1 VQVTRETVGEEIVD
15 DFLDEEPI
23 IEPAEPEA
31 PIVRYQFTLEEL
43 RDKLSAMERP
53 DAMTTPSAY
62 RQGVTVIARCR
73 NWRVQVEARR
83 KQLKA
88 SSLDWGRRVDAAAK
102 ELVAAIESVELPVK
116 QMKAEA
122 DTKKERVK
130 REKEEAARA
139 AREEQIRKAREA
151 EEARLRAVREAEE
164 RRLAAERAELLV
176 QQRKLREEQA
186 RQDAIEAERQ
196 AKLKAEREAFEAE
209 LEAQRAMIAAEEK
222 RIAELKAQAE
232 REERE
237 RQDRIRAE
245 QEAEELAARK
255 KAEAEEQERLEAERK
270 AAAAARLEAL
280 KPDKERAIAYLD
292 GLLDVSIPEVAD
304 LDIES
309 ELSDL
314 RTVIFEFRNR
324 IAVLGE
330 T

>member
-176 QQRKLREEQA
+176 QQRKLREEQE
-186 RQDAIEAERQ
+186 RQYAIEAERQ
-196 AKLKAEREAFEAE
+196 AKLRAEREAFEAE
-209 LEAQRAMIAAEEK
+209 QEAQRAKLEAEEK

-232 REERE
+232 REEQA

-245 QEAEELAARK
+245 QEAEERAARE
-255 KAEAEEQERLEAERK
+255 KAEAEEQERLESERK
-270 AAAAARLEAL
+270 ASAAARLEAL
-280 KPDKERAIAYLD
+280 KPDKARAIAYLD

-314 RTVIFEFRNR
+314 RTVIFECRHR
-324 IAVLGE
+324 IAALGE
-330 T
+330 A